1 MCAEGSSS
9 RDRPGDRKSEL
20 RAVLWDMDGTL
31 VDSEPLW
38 AQEERLIME
47 RAGLSWTAEDA
58 AGYIGQAVDRTAEG
72 MIARGL
78 LMAHSE
84 LVAAVIDGVAAALRR
99 ELPWRPGARELVTGT
114 RPLRSALV
122 TMSHRTVADALL
134 SAVPGVFDAVVT
146 GDAVERGKPDPEPY
160 LSAAAALGVD
170 PSQCVAFED
179 SLPGV
184 ASATSAGIVTVG
196 VEGAVPLGGSGA
208 DEVIGGFERL
218 GAEDLYRIHARHAR

>member
-1 MCAEGSSS
+1 M
-9 RDRPGDRKSEL
+9 SEL

-38 AQEERLIME
+38 AQEERRIME

-58 AGYIGQAVDRTAEG
+58 AGYIGQALDRTAEG
-72 MIARGL
+72 MLARGL
-78 LMAHSE
+78 PMGHAD
-84 LVAAVIDGVAAALRR
+84 LVATVMDGVAAALRR

-122 TMSHRTVADALL
+122 TMSHRRVADALL
-134 SAVPGVFDAVVT
+134 SAIPDVFDAVVT

-160 LSAAAALGVD
+160 LSAAAALGID
-170 PSQCVAFED
+170 PSQCIAFED

-184 ASATSAGIVTVG
+184 ASATAAGVVTVG

-208 DEVIGGFERL
+208 DEVVSGLDGL
-218 GAEDLYRIHARHAR
+218 GPDDLHRIHARHTRRGVSQT